1 MDVERNEVGERST
14 VARKSAV
21 RLRSRD
27 VSRTCGGG
35 IVRTRRK
42 SADAEGPN
50 GRPRLRVFQGGHAA
64 RALCGVV
71 GAEWTDSDSHVAN
84 TDMSLMARR
93 ISGRLLPNFSDAGDE
108 HDVVVVVVVIAASRR
123 ETPVSSAQVPVS
135 QENRTVRIRTSSR
148 GACRPIRP
156 NRSRV

>member
-1 MDVERNEVGERST
+1 MADLGFEDGQ
-14 VARKSAV
+14 AV
-21 RLRSRD
+21 
-27 VSRTCGGG
+27 
-35 IVRTRRK
+35 
-42 SADAEGPN
+42 
-50 GRPRLRVFQGGHAA
+50 

-71 GAEWTDSDSHVAN
+71 GAEWTDSDSHVVN
-84 TDMSLMARR
+84 TEKSLMARR

-108 HDVVVVVVVIAASRR
+108 YDVVVAVAVVVVIVIADSRR

-135 QENRTVRIRTSSR
+135 QEDRTVRIRTASR